1 MTAFVG
7 VHAALATAFD
17 ADGALD
23 VDRTV
28 ALADDLIRRGVH
40 GIVVNGSTG
49 EFAAMTVT
57 ERRTVAEAVIGAAD
71 GRVPVTV
78 QVGAMT
84 SDEAVA
90 HAEHAAAAGGVA
102 AMLVCPY
109 YEPVDEREIE
119 AYFRRVAQVGLPLMI
134 YNNPAAT
141 GWSMTPELIARL
153 SEIEPVRYIKDTT
166 GDAGRIFRIREL
178 CGDRL
183 EILNGQ
189 DTLALLGFLAGA
201 QATVWGAVN
210 ATPEACVRLWELTV
224 RSPDLSGARALW
236 DVLYPVMRFFEQ
248 SGYVQ
253 AVKAA
258 TSLRGVDVG
267 PPRQPALPLTAERLA
282 ELEPLME
289 RVTEAVAGRAPRA
302 GETAATARG

>member
-1 MTAFVG
+1 MTTFSGIHV
-7 VHAALATAFD
+7 ALATAFE
-17 ADGALD
+17 ADGALSTD
-23 VDRTV
+23 KTA

-49 EFAAMTVT
+49 EFAAMTVA
-57 ERRTVAEAVIGAAD
+57 ERRQVAETVIEAAD

-84 SDEAVA
+84 SAEAVA
-90 HAEHAAAAGGVA
+90 HAEHAAAAGAVA
-102 AMLVCPY
+102 GMLVCPY
-109 YEPVDEREIE
+109 YEPLDEREIE
-119 AYFRRVAQVGLPLMI
+119 AYFRRVAEVGLPLMI

-141 GWSMTPELIARL
+141 GWSMAPELIARL
-153 SEIEPVRYIKDTT
+153 CEIDAVRFIKDTT
-166 GDAGRIFRIREL
+166 GDASRIFRIREL

-189 DTLALLGFLAGA
+189 DSLAILGFLAGA

-224 RSPDLSGARALW
+224 GEPDVVAARALW
-236 DVLYPVMRFFEQ
+236 EVLYPVTRFFEQ

-258 TSLRGVDVG
+258 TNLRGIDVG
-267 PPRQPALPLTAERLA
+267 PPRHPVLPLAPERIA

-289 RVTEAVAGRAPRA
+289 PVAAAVAVASSGRA
-302 GETAATARG
+302 